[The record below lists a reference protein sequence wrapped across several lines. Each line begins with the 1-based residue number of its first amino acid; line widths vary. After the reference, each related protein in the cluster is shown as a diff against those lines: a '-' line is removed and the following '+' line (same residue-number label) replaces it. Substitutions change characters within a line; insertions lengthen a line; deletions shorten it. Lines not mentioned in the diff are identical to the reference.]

1 MMILKK
7 KSKILIRDKYI
18 WYNKETSITKKEF
31 SENNYERLKKHWFI
45 NLIDSGNSKYLAVDS
60 LIETNDLITGS
71 SNIILRKVIVKPHR
85 FDKLYMDK
93 DLIEDKL
100 YQIINQFNER
110 KIMSAKFYSV
120 LLNQI
125 NPFFDGNV

>member
-1 MMILKK
+1 M
-7 KSKILIRDKYI
+7 
-18 WYNKETSITKKEF
+18 
-31 SENNYERLKKHWFI
+31 
-45 NLIDSGNSKYLAVDS
+45 AVDS

-71 SNIILRKVIVKPHR
+71 SNITLRKVIVKPHR

-120 LLNQI
+120 LLNEI
-125 NPFFDGNV
+125 NPFYDGNV

>member
-1 MMILKK
+1 M
-7 KSKILIRDKYI
+7 
-18 WYNKETSITKKEF
+18 
-31 SENNYERLKKHWFI
+31 
-45 NLIDSGNSKYLAVDS
+45 AVDS

-71 SNIILRKVIVKPHR
+71 SNITLRKVIVKPHR

-93 DLIEDKL
+93 DLIEGKL

>member
-1 MMILKK
+1 M
-7 KSKILIRDKYI
+7 
-18 WYNKETSITKKEF
+18 
-31 SENNYERLKKHWFI
+31 
-45 NLIDSGNSKYLAVDS
+45 AVDS

-71 SNIILRKVIVKPHR
+71 SNITLRKVIVKPHR

-110 KIMSAKFYSV
+110 KIMSAKFYSA
-120 LLNQI
+120 LLNEI
-125 NPFFDGNV
+125 NPFYDGNV

>member
-1 MMILKK
+1 M
-7 KSKILIRDKYI
+7 
-18 WYNKETSITKKEF
+18 
-31 SENNYERLKKHWFI
+31 
-45 NLIDSGNSKYLAVDS
+45 IDSGNNKYLAVDS

-71 SNIILRKVIVKPHR
+71 SNITLRKVIVKPHR

-120 LLNQI
+120 LLNEI
-125 NPFFDGNV
+125 NPFYDGNV

>member
-1 MMILKK
+1 M
-7 KSKILIRDKYI
+7 
-18 WYNKETSITKKEF
+18 
-31 SENNYERLKKHWFI
+31 
-45 NLIDSGNSKYLAVDS
+45 IDSGNNKYLAVDS
-60 LIETNDLITGS
+60 LIETNDLIAGS
-71 SNIILRKVIVKPHR
+71 SNITLRKVIVKPHR

>member
-1 MMILKK
+1 M
-7 KSKILIRDKYI
+7 
-18 WYNKETSITKKEF
+18 
-31 SENNYERLKKHWFI
+31 
-45 NLIDSGNSKYLAVDS
+45 IDSGNNKYLAVDS

-71 SNIILRKVIVKPHR
+71 SNITLRKVIVKPHR

-110 KIMSAKFYSV
+110 KIMSAKFYSA
-120 LLNQI
+120 LLNEI
-125 NPFFDGNV
+125 NPFYDGNV

>member
-1 MMILKK
+1 M
-7 KSKILIRDKYI
+7 
-18 WYNKETSITKKEF
+18 
-31 SENNYERLKKHWFI
+31 
-45 NLIDSGNSKYLAVDS
+45 IDSGNSKYLAVDS

-110 KIMSAKFYSV
+110 KIMSAKFYSA
-120 LLNQI
+120 LLNEI
-125 NPFFDGNV
+125 NPFYDGNV